1 MIRSLSQVSRH
12 DDLDAVG
19 SLVEQGLIRPLV
31 QRTFEMQDIIAA
43 LRASMATGTVGKL
56 SLTP

>member
-19 SLVEQGLIRPLV
+19 SLVEQGLIRPVV

-43 LRASMATGTVGKL
+43 LRASMAKGTVGKL
-56 SLTP
+56 SLKP